1 MTHKTTSQFAAS
13 LFLTPL
19 LIAPLLISPSHAQ
32 DEAPNNSTLNDE
44 NVPEVEIVVTPTRT
58 ERAISDSASPVTIIT
73 REQIQAKKSFD
84 ILDVLRQTP
93 GLSIAQ
99 SGTFGKNASVF
110 LRGAASNQT
119 LVLLDGVRANSPA
132 DGRFDFGTVP
142 IENVERIEILRGPQ
156 GALYGADAIGGVINI
171 ITRRGR
177 GPLQTGGA
185 IEYGSQNTN
194 KQIVNVRGSLDK
206 NNRTG
211 LSFSASRLDTNG
223 FFNNDDYRSLN
234 ASLRLDRELNSNSN
248 LSLIGRIEDAQG
260 GTPGQRFLSF
270 DPNARSQPRLLNG
283 TLQYTNSALNGTRVT
298 RRDRVS
304 LGLTHRRLGFND
316 PINVGDPFPNFTTSD
331 LRDQVLVGDA
341 QTTFER
347 GPHAVT
353 VGGELRR
360 ESARGD
366 SNSTFGATNFDQST
380 STRALWLQDEY
391 KRGSLSLVPGVRY
404 EDNSQYGGDL
414 NGRLAAA
421 YELRDGGRIKASV
434 ATGFRAP
441 SINELYFPNY
451 GNPNLNPEQST
462 GLEIGY
468 SRPTT
473 RQGNVEITA
482 FTTRYRDLIG
492 TAQVG
497 NNFMAAN
504 INRARVS
511 GLELSLRQ
519 PLNRN
524 FTLNLN
530 HAFLNTTSSTGELLR
545 RPKFA
550 TTADLLYRKDRIG
563 ADLGLIAQ
571 GRRFD
576 NDFAAPPFG
585 NGQGAGFYS
594 GFERLDFTISYDLQ
608 PELQLYVRAQNVL
621 DKNYSE
627 AAGFPAAKFNFVIGL
642 QTRAF

>member
-1 MTHKTTSQFAAS
+1 MFKV
-13 LFLTPL
+13 TPF
-19 LIAPLLISPSHAQ
+19 LIAPLLISAAHAQ
-32 DEAPNNSTLNDE
+32 DNVPPNPSEDE

-58 ERAISDSASPVTIIT
+58 ERDLSNSASPVTVIT
-73 REQIQAKKSFD
+73 QEQIKAKKAFD

-99 SGTFGKNASVF
+99 SGTFGKTASVF

-119 LVLLDGVRANSPA
+119 LVLLDGVRANSPS

-142 IENVERIEILRGPQ
+142 IENIERIEILRGPQ
-156 GALYGADAIGGVINI
+156 GALYGADAIGGVINL

-194 KQIVNVRGSLDK
+194 KQVVSVRGSLDK
-206 NNRTG
+206 DNRTG

-223 FFNNDDYRSLN
+223 FFANDDFRSLN
-234 ASLRLDRELNSNSN
+234 ASLRLDRELNSNSQ
-248 LSLIGRIEDAQG
+248 LSLIGRIEDGKG
-260 GTPGQRFLSF
+260 GTPGQRFLGF
-270 DPNARSQPRLLNG
+270 DPNARSEPRLLNG
-283 TLQYTNSALNGTRVT
+283 TLQYTNTALNGTRVS

-304 LGLTHRRLGFND
+304 LGITHRTLNFND
-316 PINVGDPFPNFTTSD
+316 PINPGAEFPSFTNSD

-347 GPHAVT
+347 GPHAISL
-353 VGGELRR
+353 GGELRR

-366 SNSTFGATNFDQST
+366 SDSTFGPTNFDQATTT
-380 STRALWLQDEY
+380 SAVWLQDEY
-391 KRGSLSLVPGVRY
+391 KRGALSLVPAVRY

-421 YELRDGGRIKASV
+421 YALRDGGRLKASV

-441 SINELYFPNY
+441 SINELYFPNF

-462 GLEIGY
+462 GYEIGY
-468 SRPTT
+468 ERPTT
-473 RQGNVEITA
+473 RDGRVELTA

-492 TAQVG
+492 TQQVG
-497 NNFMAAN
+497 DDFTAAN

-511 GLELSLRQ
+511 GVELALRQ
-519 PLNRN
+519 PLSRD
-524 FTLNLN
+524 FSLNLN
-530 HAFLNTTSSTGELLR
+530 HAFINTSSSTGELLR

-550 TTADLLYRKDRIG
+550 TTADLLYRKNKIG

-594 GFERLDFTISYDLQ
+594 GFERLDLTVSYDLR

-621 DKNYSE
+621 DKRYSE
-627 AAGFPAAKFNFVIGL
+627 AAGFPAAKFNFVVGL
-642 QTRAF
+642 QSRAF